1 MEKIVSVNDVVMEYD
16 LNRGKVRSLKEKMY
30 NALHPSDND
39 KTLFRALDGVSFE
52 VEKGEIFGIIG
63 NNGAGKSTMLKLLAG
78 IMHPTG
84 GSISVKGS
92 IAPMIELG
100 TGFDFELSPEENIQL
115 SGSILGY
122 DSKFL
127 KEKVPDIFDFSELWD
142 FRDVPVKYFSSGMVA
157 RLAFAIST
165 IVIPDVLIVDEI
177 LSVGDMAFKRKSY
190 KRMLELMES
199 GTTVVYVSHDI
210 DSISRLCNRVMWLEK
225 GKTKCMGEAKEI
237 CKMFVDSMS

>member
-122 DSKFL
+122 
-127 KEKVPDIFDFSELWD
+127 EQ
-142 FRDVPVKYFSSGMVA
+142 
-157 RLAFAIST
+157 
-165 IVIPDVLIVDEI
+165 
-177 LSVGDMAFKRKSY
+177 
-190 KRMLELMES
+190 
-199 GTTVVYVSHDI
+199 
-210 DSISRLCNRVMWLEK
+210 
-225 GKTKCMGEAKEI
+225 
-237 CKMFVDSMS
+237 